1 MRGTQRGFT
10 LIELLVV
17 VAIIALLIAILL
29 PSLARAR
36 ETTKRTVCAANLK
49 AQGTAVA
56 IYASSNSDAVPIFYN
71 NGLAYPCDEDYQFGN
86 QLLAISQQQ
95 ANSMN
100 NAEDSMRR
108 IFYCP
113 SNYILSASS
122 GQWSGSAVG
131 SAFRLHGY
139 AYFNARTAP
148 GMEGSH
154 WSTLDS
160 GLLPSPR
167 VSPPFRY
174 LYKWSATPFASQTE
188 FGEDLMY
195 APQSAATGLPDVTTI
210 NWLATG
216 NPANYPNA
224 DNGTLM
230 VNHRT
235 SKVGTPS
242 GVNVLCVDGHVEWRP
257 FSSKMHWSTITG
269 GPFTMYWYYP
279 DP

>member
-36 ETTKRTVCAANLK
+36 ESTKRTVCAANLK
-49 AQGTAVA
+49 AQGMAVA

-108 IFYCP
+108 MFYCP
-113 SNYILSASS
+113 SNYILLASS
-122 GQWSGSAVG
+122 GQWSGTSVG

-139 AYFNARTAP
+139 AYFNSRRAP
-148 GMEGSH
+148 GTELPN
-154 WSTLDS
+154 WANLDDK
-160 GLLPSPR
+160 LLPSPR
-167 VSPPFRY
+167 LSPPFRY
-174 LYKWSATPFASQTE
+174 LTKWSNNAYASQTE

-195 APQSAATGLPDVTTI
+195 APTANAPGLPDVNTI
-210 NWLATG
+210 SWLATG

-224 DNGTLM
+224 DDGSLM

-235 SKVGTPS
+235 SKTGTPS

-257 FSSKMHWSTITG
+257 FSQKMHWAFVPPRSL
-269 GPFTMYWYYP
+269 YWYYP